1 MLIKELYKNKE
12 IILNLAKNDFKNKYI
27 TSNLGIV
34 WGFAPSLMT
43 IVIYWFIFSI
53 GFKVVP
59 VDGVPY
65 LLWIITGLIPWF
77 FFSEVMGNVTNC
89 FSEYSYL
96 VKKVVFKVSI
106 IPLVKIISALFIHIF
121 FLCIVAYICL
131 LYGIPLQLANI
142 QLLYYTFCLVVFS
155 VGVSLITSSIN
166 VLFRDM
172 TQIVG
177 ICLQFGIWLLPI
189 LWNTQTFDNKYIRI
203 LKLNPLYYIVQGYR
217 DTLIYGKSIT
227 SDIKYGIYFWCVTIA
242 IFVLGTFVFKRL
254 KPHFADVL

>member
-1 MLIKELYKNKE
+1 M
-12 IILNLAKNDFKNKYI
+12 
-27 TSNLGIV
+27 
-34 WGFAPSLMT
+34 
-43 IVIYWFIFSI
+43 
-53 GFKVVP
+53 
-59 VDGVPY
+59 
-65 LLWIITGLIPWF
+65 LWIITGLIPWF

>member
-1 MLIKELYKNKE
+1 MLIKELFQNRE
-12 IILNLAKNDFKNKYI
+12 VILNLAKNDFRNKYI

-43 IVIYWFIFSI
+43 VVIYWFIFSI

-96 VKKVVFKVSI
+96 VKKVVFKISI
-106 IPLVKIISALFIHIF
+106 IPLVKVLSALFTHIF
-121 FLCIVAYICL
+121 FLCVLAYICL
-131 LYGIPLQLANI
+131 GYGIPLEI
-142 QLLYYTFCLVVFS
+142 QSIQVLYYTGCLVVLA
-155 VGVSLITSSIN
+155 VGLSFITASIN

-172 TQIVG
+172 SQIVG
-177 ICLQFGIWLLPI
+177 ICLQFGVWLLPI
-189 LWNTQTFDNKYIRI
+189 LWNTQTFEDKYIRI

-217 DTLIYGKSIT
+217 ETIIYKTPIT
-227 SDIKYGIYFWCVTIA
+227 AHIKYGLYFWCVTIC
-242 IFVLGTFVFKRL
+242 IFILGVFIFKKL
-254 KPHFADVL
+254 KPHFADAL

>member
-1 MLIKELYKNKE
+1 MLIKELYQNRE
-12 IILNLAKNDFKNKYI
+12 VIFNLAKNDFRNKYI

-43 IVIYWFIFSI
+43 ILIYWFIFSI

-77 FFSEVMGNVTNC
+77 FFSEVMANVTNC

-96 VKKVVFKVSI
+96 VKKVVFKISI
-106 IPLVKIISALFIHIF
+106 IPLVKIVSALFIHIF
-121 FLCIVAYICL
+121 FLCVLGYVCL
-131 LYGIPLQLANI
+131 LYGIPLQLASL
-142 QLLYYTFCLVVFS
+142 QLLYYTFCLIMFS
-155 VGVSLITSSIN
+155 LGLSFITASIN

-172 TQIVG
+172 SQIVG

-189 LWNTQTFDNKYIRI
+189 LWNTQTFDEKYIKI
-203 LKLNPLYYIVQGYR
+203 LKFNPLYYVVQGYR
-217 DTLIYGKSIT
+217 ETIVYGTPIT
-227 SDIKYGIYFWCVTIA
+227 AHIKYGIYFWCMTGI
-242 IFVLGTFVFKRL
+242 IFVIGAFVFKKL
-254 KPHFADVL
+254 KPHFADAL